1 MVLGLAQA
9 AVPPSQETDV
19 AKPSRQ
25 PSRQGI
31 DVAPAMGKSDLRRR
45 LRRVERLREAR
56 ALALAMPALLFL
68 IAALIAPLVFFM
80 SRAAD
85 NSDLVDHLPRTS
97 HALSGWDGSGL
108 PPEQIQQTLAEEL
121 AGLSGTPAL
130 AVLAR
135 RLNYQE
141 AGYRSLIQKTANAL
155 SSDRSEGAA
164 GKLAA
169 IDARWGEPAIWQ
181 MLRQES
187 GRWTSF
193 FMLAAIDLKKDVSG
207 GITAAPAERAIYQ
220 RVFARTFIASLA
232 VTGICLMLGY
242 AAAYALMRLRS
253 SVGRAALLIILIS
266 LWTSLLVRTLAWIII
281 LQKNG
286 VLNSAL
292 MGAGVTEEPI
302 QFIRTWFAVILAM
315 VHLLL
320 PLMILPI
327 LAVMRGVP
335 PSYVRAARSLGAS
348 PMRAFWS
355 VYLPLTYPGIGAGV
369 VLVATASLGFFITPE
384 LLGGPE
390 HQMISYFVAFFT
402 NMSVN
407 WGLASALGAW
417 LFVITIALFAGV
429 ARGFGV
435 ARIKP

>member
-1 MVLGLAQA
+1 MALGLAHA
-9 AVPPSQETDV
+9 ATPPRQETAAASSV
-19 AKPSRQ
+19 RRPSRQ
-25 PSRQGI
+25 
-31 DVAPAMGKSDLRRR
+31 DVTVAPAGNDDLRRR
-45 LRRVERLREAR
+45 LRRIDRLREAK
-56 ALALAMPALLFL
+56 ALALTLPALLFL
-68 IAALIAPLVFFM
+68 VVALIAPLVFFM

-85 NSDLVDHLPRTS
+85 NTDLTDHLPRTS
-97 HALSGWDGSGL
+97 QAMAGWDGQGL
-108 PPEQIQQTLAEEL
+108 PPDALQQSLVDELSGL
-121 AGLSGTPAL
+121 AGTPGL

-141 AGYRSLIQKTANAL
+141 PGYRSLIQKTANGLRAG
-155 SSDRSEGAA
+155 GAGTA
-164 GKLAA
+164 AERLTA
-169 IDARWGEPAIWQ
+169 IDARWAEPPIWLT
-181 MLRQES
+181 LRQES

-193 FMLAAIDLKKDVSG
+193 FMLVAVDLKKD
-207 GITAAPAERAIYQ
+207 AAGAIASAPPERAIYQ
-220 RVFARTFIASLA
+220 RVFARTFIASLS
-232 VTGICLMLGY
+232 VTLICLVLGY
-242 AAAYALMRLRS
+242 ATAYALLRLRTRL
-253 SVGRAALLIILIS
+253 GRIALLVILIS

-292 MGAGVTEEPI
+292 MSVGILDEPV

-327 LAVMRGVP
+327 LAVMRGIP
-335 PSYVRAARSLGAS
+335 PSYVRAAQSLGAA
-348 PMRAFWS
+348 PFRAFWS

-369 VLVATASLGFFITPE
+369 VLVATTSLGFFITPE

-407 WGLASALGAW
+407 WGLASALGVW
-417 LFVITIALFAGV
+417 LFVITIAMFAGV
-429 ARGFGV
+429 ARGFGI
-435 ARIKP
+435 ARIKS

>member
-1 MVLGLAQA
+1 MALGLAQA
-9 AVPPSQETDV
+9 ATPPRQET
-19 AKPSRQ
+19 AAASSARQ
-25 PSRQGI
+25 SLHR
-31 DVAPAMGKSDLRRR
+31 DAATPAGNDDLRRR
-45 LRRVERLREAR
+45 LRRIDRLREAK
-56 ALALAMPALLFL
+56 ALALTLPALLFL
-68 IAALIAPLVFFM
+68 IVALIAPLVFFM

-85 NSDLVDHLPRTS
+85 NADLTDHLPRTS
-97 HALSGWDGSGL
+97 QAMAGWDGQGL
-108 PPEQIQQTLAEEL
+108 PPSDIQQSLVDELTGL
-121 AGLSGTPAL
+121 AGTPGL

-141 AGYRSLIQKTANAL
+141 PGYRSLIQKTANGLRAG
-155 SSDRSEGAA
+155 GAGTPA
-164 GKLAA
+164 ERLAA
-169 IDARWGEPAIWQ
+169 IDTRWAEPPIWQ
-181 MLRQES
+181 TLRQES

-193 FMLAAIDLKKDVSG
+193 FMLAAVDLKKD
-207 GITAAPAERAIYQ
+207 AAGAIASAPPERAIYQ
-220 RVFARTFIASLA
+220 RVFARTFIASLS
-232 VTGICLMLGY
+232 VTLICLVLGY
-242 AAAYALMRLRS
+242 ATAYTLLRLRTGF
-253 SVGRAALLIILIS
+253 GRIALLVILIS

-292 MGAGVTEEPI
+292 MSAGILDEPV

-327 LAVMRGVP
+327 LAVMRGIP
-335 PSYVRAARSLGAS
+335 PSYMRAAQSLGAA
-348 PMRAFWS
+348 PFRAFWS

-369 VLVATASLGFFITPE
+369 VLVATTSLGFFITPE

-407 WGLASALGAW
+407 WGLASALGVW
-417 LFVITIALFAGV
+417 LFVITIAMFAGV
-429 ARGFGV
+429 ARGFGI

>member
-1 MVLGLAQA
+1 MALGLAQA
-9 AVPPSQETDV
+9 ATPPRQETAAASSARQSLHRDV
-19 AKPSRQ
+19 AT
-25 PSRQGI
+25 
-31 DVAPAMGKSDLRRR
+31 PAGNDDLRRR
-45 LRRVERLREAR
+45 LRRIDRLREAK
-56 ALALAMPALLFL
+56 ALALTLPALLFL
-68 IAALIAPLVFFM
+68 IVALIAPLVFFM

-85 NSDLVDHLPRTS
+85 NADLTDHLPRTS
-97 HALSGWDGSGL
+97 QAMAGWDGQGL
-108 PPEQIQQTLAEEL
+108 PPADIQQSLVDELTGL
-121 AGLSGTPAL
+121 AGTPGL

-141 AGYRSLIQKTANAL
+141 PGYRSLIQKTANGLRAG
-155 SSDRSEGAA
+155 GAGTA
-164 GKLAA
+164 AERLAA
-169 IDARWGEPAIWQ
+169 IDTRWAEPPIWQ
-181 MLRQES
+181 TLRQES

-193 FMLAAIDLKKDVSG
+193 FMLAAVDLKKD
-207 GITAAPAERAIYQ
+207 AAGAIASAPPERAIYQ
-220 RVFARTFIASLA
+220 RVFARTFIASLS
-232 VTGICLMLGY
+232 VTLICLVLGY
-242 AAAYALMRLRS
+242 ATAYALLRLRTGF
-253 SVGRAALLIILIS
+253 GRIALLVILIS

-292 MGAGVTEEPI
+292 MSAGILDEPV

-327 LAVMRGVP
+327 LAVMRGI
-335 PSYVRAARSLGAS
+335 PSSYMRAAQSLGAA
-348 PMRAFWS
+348 PFRAFWS
-355 VYLPLTYPGIGAGV
+355 AYLPLTYPGIGAGV
-369 VLVATASLGFFITPE
+369 VLVATTSLGFFITPE

-407 WGLASALGAW
+407 WGLASALGVW
-417 LFVITIALFAGV
+417 LFVITIAMFAGV
-429 ARGFGV
+429 ARGFGI

>member
-1 MVLGLAQA
+1 MAQGLAA
-9 AVPPSQETDV
+9 ATS
-19 AKPSRQ
+19 SRQ
-25 PSRQGI
+25 PISQ
-31 DVAPAMGKSDLRRR
+31 DAAAAPAGHDDLRRR
-45 LRRVERLREAR
+45 LRRIDRLREAK
-56 ALALAMPALLFL
+56 ALALTLPALLFL
-68 IAALIAPLVFFM
+68 IVALIAPLVFFM
-80 SRAAD
+80 SRAVDNAD
-85 NSDLVDHLPRTS
+85 LTDHLPRTS
-97 HALSGWDGSGL
+97 QAIAGWDGEGL
-108 PPEQIQQTLAEEL
+108 PPDDIQQSLVDELSGLA
-121 AGLSGTPAL
+121 GTPAL

-141 AGYRSLIQKTANAL
+141 PGYRSLFQKTANGL
-155 SSDRSEGAA
+155 SA
-164 GKLAA
+164 GGSGSTAERLKA
-169 IDARWGEPAIWQ
+169 IDARWSEPQIWQ
-181 MLRQES
+181 TLRQES

-193 FMLAAIDLKKDVSG
+193 FMLAAIDLKKDGSG
-207 GITAAPAERAIYQ
+207 AIMSAPPERAIYQ

-232 VTGICLMLGY
+232 VTGICLGLGY
-242 AAAYALMRLRS
+242 ATAYALMRLRS
-253 SVGRAALLIILIS
+253 GIGRAALLVILIS

-292 MGAGVTEEPI
+292 MGAGILDEPV

-327 LAVMRGVP
+327 LAVMRGIP
-335 PSYVRAARSLGAS
+335 PSYMRAAQSLGAA
-348 PMRAFWS
+348 PFRAFWS

-369 VLVATASLGFFITPE
+369 VLVATTSLGFFITPE

-407 WGLASALGAW
+407 WGLASALGVW
-417 LFVITIALFAGV
+417 LFVITIAMFAGV
-429 ARGFGV
+429 AKGFGIT
-435 ARIKP
+435 RIKP

>member
-1 MVLGLAQA
+1 MALGLAHA
-9 AVPPSQETDV
+9 ATPPRQETAAASPVRQSLHRDV
-19 AKPSRQ
+19 A
-25 PSRQGI
+25 
-31 DVAPAMGKSDLRRR
+31 APAGNDDLRRR
-45 LRRVERLREAR
+45 LRRIDRLREAK
-56 ALALAMPALLFL
+56 ALALTLPALLFL
-68 IAALIAPLVFFM
+68 IVALIAPLGFFM

-85 NSDLVDHLPRTS
+85 NADLTDHLPRTS
-97 HALSGWDGSGL
+97 QAMAGWDGQGL
-108 PPEQIQQTLAEEL
+108 PPADIQQSLVDELSGL
-121 AGLSGTPAL
+121 AGTPGL

-141 AGYRSLIQKTANAL
+141 PGYRSLIQKTANGLRAG
-155 SSDRSEGAA
+155 GAGTA
-164 GKLAA
+164 AERLAA
-169 IDARWGEPAIWQ
+169 IDTRWAEPPIWQ
-181 MLRQES
+181 TLRQES

-193 FMLAAIDLKKDVSG
+193 FMLAAVDLKKD
-207 GITAAPAERAIYQ
+207 AAGAIASAPPERAIYQ
-220 RVFARTFIASLA
+220 RVFARTFIASLS
-232 VTGICLMLGY
+232 VTLICLVLGY
-242 AAAYALMRLRS
+242 ATAYALLRLRTRL
-253 SVGRAALLIILIS
+253 GRIALLVILIS

-292 MGAGVTEEPI
+292 MSAGILDEPV

-327 LAVMRGVP
+327 LAVMRGIP
-335 PSYVRAARSLGAS
+335 PSYMRAAQSLGAA
-348 PMRAFWS
+348 PFRAFWS

-369 VLVATASLGFFITPE
+369 VLVATTSLGFFITPE

-407 WGLASALGAW
+407 WGLASALGVW
-417 LFVITIALFAGV
+417 LFVITIAMFAGV
-429 ARGFGV
+429 ARGFGI
-435 ARIKP
+435 ARIKS

>member
-1 MVLGLAQA
+1 MALGVAHA
-9 AVPPSQETDV
+9 AARPEEETAAASSTRRPVHPDAV
-19 AKPSRQ
+19 
-25 PSRQGI
+25 
-31 DVAPAMGKSDLRRR
+31 VAPGGNDDLRRR
-45 LRRVERLREAR
+45 LRRIDRLREAR
-56 ALALAMPALLFL
+56 ALALTLPALLFL

-85 NSDLVDHLPRTS
+85 NTDLTDHLPRAS
-97 HALSGWDGSGL
+97 QAIAGWDGKGL
-108 PPEQIQQTLAEEL
+108 PPDTIQQVLADELSGL
-121 AGLSGTPAL
+121 AGTPGL

-141 AGYRSLIQKTANAL
+141 PGYRSLIQKTANGLRAGGTGTA
-155 SSDRSEGAA
+155 SER
-164 GKLAA
+164 LAA

-181 MLRQES
+181 TLREES

-193 FMLAAIDLKKDVSG
+193 FMLAAVDLKKDASG
-207 GITAAPAERAIYQ
+207 AITSAPPERAIYQ

-232 VTGICLMLGY
+232 VTGICLVLGY
-242 AAAYALMRLRS
+242 AVAFALMRLRAAL
-253 SVGRAALLIILIS
+253 GRAALLVILIS

-292 MGAGVTEEPI
+292 LGAGIIDEPV

-327 LAVMRGVP
+327 LAVMRGIP
-335 PSYVRAARSLGAS
+335 PSYMRAAQSLGAA
-348 PMRAFWS
+348 PIRAFWS

-369 VLVATASLGFFITPE
+369 VLVATTSLGFFITPE

-407 WGLASALGAW
+407 WGLASALGVW
-417 LFVITIALFAGV
+417 LFVITIAMFAGV
-429 ARGFGV
+429 AKSFGIT
-435 ARIKP
+435 RIKP

>member
-1 MVLGLAQA
+1 MRLGLAHSA
-9 AVPPSQETDV
+9 MPPGQETAAARSLRQPLRQDV
-19 AKPSRQ
+19 ATDTAPRQ
-25 PSRQGI
+25 
-31 DVAPAMGKSDLRRR
+31 SDLRRR
-45 LRRVERLREAR
+45 LRRAERLREAR
-56 ALALAMPALLFL
+56 ALALTLPALLFL
-68 IAALIAPLVFFM
+68 IAALLAPLFFFM

-85 NSDLVDHLPRTS
+85 NADLVDQLPRTS
-97 HALSGWDGSGL
+97 QAMAGWDGSGL
-108 PPEQIQQTLAEEL
+108 PPEDVQRLLVEEL
-121 AGLSGTPAL
+121 TALSGTPAL

-141 AGYRSLIQKTANAL
+141 AGYRSLFQKTANGLRAG
-155 SSDRSEGAA
+155 GAGTA
-164 GKLAA
+164 AQRLAA
-169 IDARWGEPAIWQ
+169 IDTRWAEPAIWQ
-181 MLRQES
+181 ILRQES

-193 FMLAAIDLKKDVSG
+193 FMLSAIDLKKDVSG
-207 GITAAPAERAIYQ
+207 GITSVASERAIYQ

-232 VTGICLMLGY
+232 VTAICLVLGY
-242 AAAYALMRLRS
+242 ATAYALMRLRTLF
-253 SVGRAALLIILIS
+253 GRAALLIILIS

-292 MGAGVTEEPI
+292 IGAGILDEPV

-327 LAVMRGVP
+327 LAVMRGIP
-335 PSYVRAARSLGAS
+335 PSYARAARSLGAS
-348 PMRAFWS
+348 PLRAFWS

-369 VLVATASLGFFITPE
+369 VLVATAALGFFITPE

-429 ARGFGV
+429 ARGFGI